1 MCKLDIN
8 FKTDMADERVDV
20 YKRFHNLSSIDGVKV
35 STEKENDI
43 STTVVEILNENG
55 SQALQKDIGK
65 YITIELKDVKY
76 LDEHQRKNII
86 DILVEQI
93 KALIGTDNSKSIL
106 VVGLGNSQATPD
118 SLGPKVVENL
128 DITRHLLNFAKDF
141 MDPDTRSVSGISPG
155 VLGTTGIETSEIVN
169 SVVSSVKPDIIIA
182 IDSLAS
188 SSFKRVGNTIQLSN
202 TGITPGSGVRN
213 KREGLNEKTLNVPVI
228 AIGVPTVVDIAT
240 ITNETLDKVIENN
253 EFIKNIE
260 FTNSNL
266 SDRENRQIFI
276 SNTLDTENYIVTP
289 KEVDELIEIM
299 SDIISSGIN
308 MAM

>member
-20 YKRFHNLSSIDGVKV
+20 YKRFHNLSSIDRVKV

>member
-260 FTNSNL
+260 FTNPNL
-266 SDRENRQIFI
+266 SDKENRQIFI